1 MMAVL
6 RSIHVFV
13 DLSIW
18 QALGYTAFE
27 GMSYGVVPV
36 MKENSGLSRYIVNNT
51 NGLLIADDN
60 SCNDSHPNLVCKC
73 N

>member
-6 RSIHVFV
+6 QYTCFV

-51 NGLLIADDN
+51 NGLLIVDDN
-60 SCNDSHPNLVCKC
+60 SCVIHAL
-73 N
+73 